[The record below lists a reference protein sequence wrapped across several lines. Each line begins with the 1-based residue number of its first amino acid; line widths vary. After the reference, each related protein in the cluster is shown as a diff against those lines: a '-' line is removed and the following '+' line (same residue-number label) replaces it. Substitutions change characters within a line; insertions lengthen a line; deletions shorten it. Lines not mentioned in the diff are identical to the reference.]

1 MAISAFGTT
10 AAGQRV
16 DKITLTAGDL
26 TVSLLTWGGVLQSV
40 RLTGVGHDLT
50 LGSDR
55 LADYEGDMR
64 YHGAIIAPVVN
75 RLTDAKAPL
84 DGRILQFEPNFNG
97 RHCLHSGSVGAH
109 AQVWDVIEAGADH
122 AALALDM
129 PDGAGGFPGNRRLI
143 ARFSVA
149 APATLRLELEAET
162 DAPTL
167 FNATNHS
174 YWTMDGGADWTG
186 HRLRIAAEAILPTD
200 DDFVPTGEILPVAGT
215 PFDFRAGRE
224 ISPDKPPLDNSFCL
238 GPAQAP
244 LRPVL
249 WLTGQSG
256 LSMEVATTE
265 PGVQVYDGRGALRPG
280 KGLYEGIAVETQGWP
295 DAPNKPGFPPIR
307 LAPGAPLRQIT
318 EWRFAKGGPL

>member
-1 MAISAFGTT
+1 MTISAFGKT
-10 AAGQRV
+10 ADGRQV
-16 DKITLTAGDL
+16 DKITLAAGDL

-40 RLTGVGHDLT
+40 RLAGVAHDLT

-55 LADYEGDMR
+55 LADYEGDLR

-75 RLTDAKAPL
+75 RLTDAQAPL
-84 DGRILQFEPNFNG
+84 DGHILRFEPNFNG
-97 RHCLHSGSVGAH
+97 RHNLHSGSTGAH
-109 AQVWDVIEAGADH
+109 VQLWEIVEAGADH

-129 PDGAGGFPGNRRLI
+129 PDGLGGFPGNRRLI

-149 APATLRLELEAET
+149 APATLRLELAAET

-174 YWTMDGGADWTG
+174 YWTMDGAADWTG
-186 HRLRIAAEAILPTD
+186 QHLRIAAEAMLPTD
-200 DDFVPTGEILPVAGT
+200 EDFVPTGEIMPVAGT
-215 PFDFRAGRE
+215 PFDFRAGRA
-224 ISPDKPPLDNSFCL
+224 IAPGQPPLDNCFCL
-238 GPAQAP
+238 GAGPVA

-249 WLTGQSG
+249 WLRGASG
-256 LSMEVATTE
+256 LEMEVATTE
-265 PGVQVYDGRGALRPG
+265 PGVQVYDGRGARRPG
-280 KGLYEGIAVETQGWP
+280 GGYYEGIAVETQGWP

-318 EWRFAKGGPL
+318 EWRFTRGPRL